1 MAAMSTSVT
10 EFSDN
15 GNSRSYTLTGHTAMK
30 PRMLLQRRKVATQE
44 GAVAEDQVSIL
55 YGTTDSSDAPM
66 RSRVMFTATF
76 RRPVGCDADDVTAAL
91 AVFRDVIAGD
101 EFGATVTTQNWL
113 K

>member
-1 MAAMSTSVT
+1 MTAMSTSVT
-10 EFSDN
+10 EFADN

-30 PRMLLQRRKVATQE
+30 PRMILQRRKVATQE
-44 GAVAEDQVSIL
+44 GALAEDQVSVL
-55 YGTTDSSDAPM
+55 YGTTDAANAPM

-76 RRPVGCDADDVTAAL
+76 RRPVGCASADITAAL

-101 EFGATVTTQNWL
+101 EFGATVNTQNWL